1 MQSITLSYPA
11 AIGGLVL
18 VLALSA
24 SDVWL
29 THSVRRQKSAL
40 DSFASREA
48 QTPAPSTP
56 LATGEI
62 LPTLAG
68 RSLTTGENFSVIP
81 VSTKVM
87 VVLVFR
93 ESCHFCEANWK
104 NWETLFGNGSNTVP
118 VVFLSGDTA
127 VSSSYR
133 QKHPLLDKHISVIG
147 MNPDVMSSLNLDA
160 TPETLL
166 VVKGKVKQDWVG
178 VLSDKRVKEIQQA
191 LADEATQKL

>member
-1 MQSITLSYPA
+1 MQRITLPYPT

-18 VLALSA
+18 ILALSV
-24 SDVWL
+24 SDGLL
-29 THSVRRQKSAL
+29 THSVRRQKLAL
-40 DSFASREA
+40 DSFASN
-48 QTPAPSTP
+48 QTQVTIPA
-56 LATGEI
+56 ATGET

-68 RSLTTGENFSVIP
+68 RRLTTGENFSVIP
-81 VSTKVM
+81 VSTKAM

-147 MNPDVMSSLNLDA
+147 MNPDLMSSLNLDA

-191 LADEATQKL
+191 LADEEAQKI